1 MSENH
6 STQQLAWAA
15 PQVFRSL
22 AVRRLLSRHGQLWS
36 EQVSAEH
43 TSIQFGLLLC
53 LARSE
58 SGLSQTEI
66 AAELSVD
73 KASLT
78 ELVGRMTSRGLV
90 VVHRDSR
97 DGRRRVATLTDSGHQ
112 LLASLYGPALDVNR
126 RLFAP
131 LTDAEADQL
140 MDLMERALAHGQD
153 PDGQDNLG

>member
-1 MSENH
+1 MSENGPVH
-6 STQQLAWAA
+6 QAAWT
-15 PQVFRSL
+15 PPHVFRSL

-36 EQVSAEH
+36 EHVSAEH

-66 AAELSVD
+66 ASELAVD

-78 ELVGRMTSRGLV
+78 ELVGRMTSRDLV
-90 VVHRDSR
+90 AVHRDAR
-97 DGRRRVATLTDSGHQ
+97 DGRRRVATLTESGREV
-112 LLASLYGPALDVNR
+112 LAGLHRPALEVNH

-140 MDLMERALAHGQD
+140 MGLLDRVLAHD
-153 PDGQDNLG
+153 PAHDPSDAS

>member
-1 MSENH
+1 MSENG
-6 STQQLAWAA
+6 STHQVAWA
-15 PQVFRSL
+15 PPHVFRSL

-36 EQVSAEH
+36 ENVSTEH

-66 AAELSVD
+66 ASELAVD

-78 ELVGRMTSRGLV
+78 ELVGRMASRGLV
-90 VVHRDSR
+90 AVHRDSR
-97 DGRRRVATLTDSGHQ
+97 DGRRRVATLTEAGHQ
-112 LLASLYGPALDVNR
+112 LLDSLHGPALEVNR

-131 LTDAEADQL
+131 LPEAEADQL
-140 MDLMERALAHGQD
+140 MGLLERVLAHVPAEG
-153 PDGQDNLG
+153 PVPS